1 MGLEEALALEKALG
15 LEKMEPMPVPIPAR
29 QLEASRRRVRI
40 DPAWARSPRGLFFR
54 LIHLDPEEE
63 GLSGVGGIFV
73 VWHAGLRPQWVHV
86 SAAEDLAV
94 AIHRL
99 ADDDDVMSYEVNGG
113 LFISWAL
120 VRPEYRSG
128 TVAYLTGRLRPAIG
142 SDVHPAAGIPVIAIA
157 PPGEGGAACRRD
169 WFS

>member
-1 MGLEEALALEKALG
+1 
-15 LEKMEPMPVPIPAR
+15 MPVSAQQI
-29 QLEASRRRVRI
+29 EASSSRVCF

-73 VWHAGLRPQWVHV
+73 VWHAGLRPQWVYV
-86 SAAEDLAV
+86 SAAEDLAA

-99 ADDDDVMSYEVNGG
+99 ADDADVMSYEVNGG
-113 LFISWAL
+113 LFVSWAL
-120 VRPEYRSG
+120 VRPKYRSG
-128 TVAYLTGRLRPAIG
+128 AVAYLAGRLRPTIG
-142 SDVHPAAGIPVIAIA
+142 SDVHLAAGIPVIAIT
-157 PPGEGGAACRRD
+157 PPGEGAAACRRD

>member
-1 MGLEEALALEKALG
+1 
-15 LEKMEPMPVPIPAR
+15 MEPLPLPVPAQRPA
-29 QLEASRRRVRI
+29 ASGTRI
-40 DPAWARSPRGLFFR
+40 CFDPAWARSPRGLFFR

-73 VWHAGLRPQWVHV
+73 VWHAGLRPQWVFV
-86 SAAEDLAV
+86 SAADDLAA

-99 ADDDDVMSYEVNGG
+99 ADDADVMSYEVNGG
-113 LFISWAL
+113 LFVSWAL

-128 TVAYLTGRLRPAIG
+128 AVAYLTGRLRPAIG
-142 SDVHPAAGIPVIAIA
+142 SDVPPAAGLPVIAIA
-157 PPGEGGAACRRD
+157 PPGEGGTARRRD